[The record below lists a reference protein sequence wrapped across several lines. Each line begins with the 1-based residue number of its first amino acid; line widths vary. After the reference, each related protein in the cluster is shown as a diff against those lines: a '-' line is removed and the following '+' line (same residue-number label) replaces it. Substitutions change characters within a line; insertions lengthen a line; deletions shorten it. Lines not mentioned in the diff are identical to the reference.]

1 MFPKKDDDDTEEK
14 ITDSDVLN
22 VLRLAGASFTI
33 VIICTIIGPLTG
45 FLNLS
50 YAVFLT
56 SIFSVSTIIAFPFE
70 AAYSKVFKRLYS
82 IQSNLFI
89 VFILSMITFAIF
101 QRGSEVFLLKFIGYL
116 FGIPIIL
123 SILTVYLLLHKF
135 MPEIHVLR
143 KDTYEHKLYFLL
155 YISLPTIVIFAV
167 IMGIL
172 SISGVT
178 MGFESLGSMMGVPI
192 AG

>member
-1 MFPKKDDDDTEEK
+1 MFSKKDDTAEEK

-33 VIICTIIGPLTG
+33 VIICTIVGPLVG
-45 FLNLS
+45 FFNLDFG
-50 YAVFLT
+50 VFLT
-56 SIFSVSTIIAFPFE
+56 SIFTVSTIMAFPFE
-70 AAYSKVFKRLYS
+70 AIYSKVFQKLYS

-89 VFILSMITFAIF
+89 VFILSLVTFALF
-101 QRGSEVFLLKFIGYL
+101 ERGSEVFLLEFIGYL
-116 FGIPIIL
+116 FGIPVIL

-135 MPEIHVLR
+135 MPEINVLR

-155 YISLPTIVIFAV
+155 YVSVPTLIIFAV
-167 IMGIL
+167 VMSIL
-172 SISGVT
+172 SLSGIT

-192 AG
+192 E